1 MLVEDLSLHILDLAE
16 NSIEAG
22 ASKIEIII
30 RENIKTDWLTI
41 EIIDNGKGMS
51 AEVLKRALDPFFTT
65 KTVRRV
71 GLGLSL
77 FKDAAQEA
85 GGDLTIQSKVG
96 QGTKLKA
103 TFQLRHIDRKP
114 MGSMTQTLITLIIGH
129 PEIRFVYLHR
139 KNGRAKRFD
148 SAALAKEQDLT
159 TIGTIELITLVR
171 KHLQDL

>member
-1 MLVEDLSLHILDLAE
+1 MEDLSLHILDLAE

-30 RENIKTDWLTI
+30 RENTKTDWLTI

-51 AEVLKRALDPFFTT
+51 PEVLKRALDPFFTT

-103 TFQLRHIDRKP
+103 TFQLSHIDRKP
-114 MGSMTQTLITLIIGH
+114 MGSLTQTLMTLIIGH
-129 PEIRFVYLHR
+129 PEIRFIYSYQ
-139 KNGRAKRFD
+139 KNGQVKRFD
-148 SAALAKEQDLT
+148 SAALAKDQDLT
-159 TIGTIELITLVR
+159 TIGTVELVALVR
-171 KHLQDL
+171 KHLEDL

>member
-1 MLVEDLSLHILDLAE
+1 VEDLSLHILDLAE

-30 RENIKTDWLTI
+30 RENTKTDWLTI

-51 AEVLKRALDPFFTT
+51 PEVLKRALDPFFTT

-103 TFQLRHIDRKP
+103 TFQLSHIDRKP
-114 MGSMTQTLITLIIGH
+114 MGSLTQTLMTLIIGH
-129 PEIRFVYLHR
+129 PEIRFIYSYQ
-139 KNGRAKRFD
+139 KNGQVKRFD
-148 SAALAKEQDLT
+148 SAALAKDQDLT
-159 TIGTIELITLVR
+159 TIGTVELVALVR
-171 KHLQDL
+171 KHLEDL